1 MMNDCVPSG
10 FRRQRHDTFKAA
22 ARWVR
27 LAAGFLMARE
37 GRNGIIKSNGRF
49 SSSSPSSCVVSKVFP
64 ATRLERSLPGP
75 RKFNFFSLFTLNLS
89 RHPTFS
95 VLFYVLE
102 KQKSLAQIHYES
114 SHGWLKLCKEYCCSN
129 SLWQSTRGR
138 ANNGINYSQ
147 TFQTSRIVHH
157 LLKKQKPGR

>member
-22 ARWVR
+22 RWVR

-37 GRNGIIKSNGRF
+37 GRNGIVKSNGRF
-49 SSSSPSSCVVSKVFP
+49 SSSSPSSCVVSKVFSCCSSR
-64 ATRLERSLPGP
+64 ALAARSPKVQL
-75 RKFNFFSLFTLNLS
+75 FSLFTLNLS
-89 RHPTFS
+89 QHSTFS
-95 VLFYVLE
+95 VLFYVPA
-102 KQKSLAQIHYES
+102 KQKSLVQIHYES